1 MDGVSW
7 RISGVTDLG
16 KTGSDHTV
24 RAGRDAISAV
34 KLSQKLT
41 AEIDAW
47 AEAHQIGRSEA
58 IRQLVE
64 LGLGVAPD
72 AASHGPGLPD
82 PSKLEELAIR
92 QISLLLDP
100 SLASD
105 ERERRIRRLIEGPPE
120 FSRQRVDLPRQ
131 KT

>member
-1 MDGVSW
+1 MTIFGNN
-7 RISGVTDLG
+7 
-16 KTGSDHTV
+16 GSNHTV
-24 RAGRDAISAV
+24 RAGCDAISAV
-34 KLSQKLT
+34 KLSQHLT

-47 AEAHQIGRSEA
+47 AEAHQMGRSDA

-64 LGLGVAPD
+64 LGLSIAPLP
-72 AASHGPGLPD
+72 ASQGRGHDDPD
-82 PSKLEELAIR
+82 KIEELAIR

-120 FSRQRVDLPRQ
+120 FCRDRVDLPRQ
-131 KT
+131 KA

>member
-1 MDGVSW
+1 MTGF
-7 RISGVTDLG
+7 G
-16 KTGSDHTV
+16 KTGSDHAA

-34 KLSQKLT
+34 KLSQQLT

-47 AEAHQIGRSEA
+47 ANVHQIGRSEA

-64 LGLGVAPD
+64 LGLSVAPH
-72 AASHGPGLPD
+72 ASQGPSWRD
-82 PSKLEELAIR
+82 PGKIEELAIR

-100 SLASD
+100 LLPSD

-120 FSRQRVDLPRQ
+120 FSGQRRDLPRHG
-131 KT
+131 K

>member
-1 MDGVSW
+1 
-7 RISGVTDLG
+7 VTDFG

-34 KLSQKLT
+34 KLSQQLT

-47 AEAHQIGRSEA
+47 AEAHQIGRSDA
-58 IRQLVE
+58 IRQLIE

-72 AASHGPGLPD
+72 AASHGSGN
-82 PSKLEELAIR
+82 PSKIEELAIR

-120 FSRQRVDLPRQ
+120 FSEQRVDLPRQ

>member
-1 MDGVSW
+1 VIDF
-7 RISGVTDLG
+7 G

-24 RAGRDAISAV
+24 RSGRDAISAV

-64 LGLGVAPD
+64 LGLSVAPD
-72 AASHGPGLPD
+72 ASHGPGLP
-82 PSKLEELAIR
+82 SKIEELAIR

-120 FSRQRVDLPRQ
+120 FSEQRVDLPRQ
-131 KT
+131 RT

>member
-1 MDGVSW
+1 
-7 RISGVTDLG
+7 VTDFG
-16 KTGSDHTV
+16 KTGSHTV

-64 LGLGVAPD
+64 LGLSVAPD
-72 AASHGPGLPD
+72 AASRGPGLP
-82 PSKLEELAIR
+82 SKVEELAIR

-105 ERERRIRRLIEGPPE
+105 ERERRIRRLIQGPAE
-120 FSRQRVDLPRQ
+120 FSEQRIDLPRQ
-131 KT
+131 RT

>member
-1 MDGVSW
+1 MADS
-7 RISGVTDLG
+7 G
-16 KTGSDHTV
+16 KTGSAHTV
-24 RAGRDAISAV
+24 RADRDTISAV
-34 KLSQKLT
+34 KLSQQLT

-47 AEAHQIGRSEA
+47 AAAHQIGRSDA
-58 IRQLVE
+58 IRQLVA
-64 LGLGVAPD
+64 LGLSVAPHV
-72 AASHGPGLPD
+72 ASHGSVSDDPD
-82 PSKLEELAIR
+82 KIEELAIR